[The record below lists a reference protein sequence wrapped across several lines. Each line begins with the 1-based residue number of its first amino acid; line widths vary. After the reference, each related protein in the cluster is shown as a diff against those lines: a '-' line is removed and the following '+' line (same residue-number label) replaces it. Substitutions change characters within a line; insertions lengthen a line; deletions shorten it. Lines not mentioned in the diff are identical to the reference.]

1 MLSRPWF
8 YVTVDFTMPLWSA
21 NLPVVAN
28 FLQVLGL
35 ILFVFLALRFYL
47 SGLLLVIDD
56 EMHPG
61 EAFHVSSLISRD
73 FLMNFI
79 ILAFSF
85 FGWFLLSLLAV
96 PLIFTL
102 PLFVASFAVH
112 GRFAINYYNAKVHR
126 WQESNF
132 VAYKERV

>member
-1 MLSRPWF
+1 MA
-8 YVTVDFTMPLWSA
+8 VDFTMPLWSA

-61 EAFHVSSLISRD
+61 EAFHISSLISRD

-85 FGWFLLSLLAV
+85 FGWFLLSLFAV

-102 PLFVASFAVH
+102 PLFMASFAVH